1 MARVTI
7 EDCLEKV
14 ENRFI
19 LIHMAAKRV
28 RQFKKGAAPLVRSS
42 NREVVTALRE
52 IAAGKLALAPKQSE
66 KGRPADLKNE
76 VEAKSL
82 PVTTSD
88 VGLQQKFLRVSDK
101 SKEDQMAVG
110 YHEAIVDG
118 GAATEVSDES
128 AF

>member
-28 RQFKKGAAPLVRSS
+28 RQLKDGDAPLVRSS

-52 IAAGKLALAPKQSE
+52 IAAGRLIMVPKPSE
-66 KGRPADLKNE
+66 KRKPAEMKEEMEARSASVPISVKEQTPASEGLE
-76 VEAKSL
+76 AHAVEDPRDARH
-82 PVTTSD
+82 D
-88 VGLQQKFLRVSDK
+88 
-101 SKEDQMAVG
+101 
-110 YHEAIVDG
+110 EAIVLG
-118 GAATEVSDES
+118 KVLVETAEET

>member
-28 RQFKKGAAPLVRSS
+28 RQFKNGDLPVVKSS

-52 IAAGKLALAPKQSE
+52 IAAGKLRLVPKQSK
-66 KGRPADLKNE
+66 KGTSPAVKKD
-76 VEAKSL
+76 VEAKPSSA
-82 PVTTSD
+82 PISQE
-88 VGLQQKFLRVSDK
+88 GLQQAEERLY
-101 SKEDQMAVG
+101 G
-110 YHEAIVDG
+110 EAIVPG
-118 GAATEVSDES
+118 KAISDMSGES
-128 AF
+128 PH